1 MTPIHDTHAG
11 GVVRVEYPPGS
22 WGSVPH
28 ALLQDRLLS
37 LDTRGL
43 AAWLATRPPGWQI
56 SVAFLR
62 REHDL
67 GEERWQR
74 IARELESAGY
84 LTRDKRPGGAV
95 TKKGRTYRQTWV
107 WEIVFQS
114 VPPVPGLP
122 RSGSTEHG
130 EPGHKNK
137 NDQNKTQKRTGLTAD
152 PVDNSDPEPQA
163 QAGKAEEL
171 EAIRRRLGMTKGQ
184 IGKLASICKA
194 QKCKLQDVHRS
205 VCPHL
210 EAKGLMGRA
219 AFLYLQGCLRDNP
232 GRNWSWEARRDAREA
247 EDAAMR
253 AAEKAAR
260 AELVQRLYTAGA
272 AGIELPLGKG
282 RITPAEDPVFVY
294 HHRQDGGGS
303 PRLRTVS
310 DVLANFPSLHFSPSA
325 E

>member
-1 MTPIHDTHAG
+1 MSSIRETHAG

-28 ALLQDRLLS
+28 SLLQDGRLS

-43 AAWLATRPPGWQI
+43 AAWLATRSPGWQI
-56 SVAFLR
+56 SVSFLR

-74 IARELESAGY
+74 IARELECAGY

-95 TKKGRTYRQTWV
+95 VKNGRSYTQTWV
-107 WEIVFQS
+107 WEIVFRS
-114 VPPVPGLP
+114 VPPVPASPG
-122 RSGSTEHG
+122 SGSPEHG

-137 NDQNKTQKRTGLTAD
+137 KYQNKTHQRTGLAAD
-152 PVDNSDPEPQA
+152 PVDNLDPEPQA
-163 QAGKAEEL
+163 PAGKAEEL
-171 EAIRRRLGMTKGQ
+171 EVIRRRLGVTKGQ
-184 IGKLASICKA
+184 LGKLALICKS
-194 QKCKLQDVHRS
+194 QKCLLQDVYRS
-205 VCPHL
+205 VCPRL

-260 AELVQRLYTAGA
+260 AELLQRLYTAGV

-282 RITPAEDPVFVY
+282 RITQAEDPVFVY
-294 HHRQDGGGS
+294 HHRLDGDGS